1 MRGWKTGYSSSLD
14 FWQCSVYFTFTPETF
29 GPFFFA
35 SEKDMKIF
43 NQEHAEL
50 MNPAWWNQ
58 AMESII
64 TGDLADV
71 FPYPQKRRFKYRYG
85 GW

>member
-1 MRGWKTGYSSSLD
+1 
-14 FWQCSVYFTFTPETF
+14 
-29 GPFFFA
+29 
-35 SEKDMKIF
+35 MKIF
-43 NQEHAEL
+43 KPEHAEL

-58 AMESII
+58 AKESII

-85 GW
+85 GR